1 MDSNKLLKLGEFY
14 KELRIARKVKQ
25 KDVAKNKLSVSQL
38 SKFESGQTMLSAD
51 KMLEVIEGINLT
63 FSEFGFALRD
73 YKPTQHQLL
82 MNKISKLSAENDK
95 QSLLKLLDKYKES
108 QLLYDK
114 LNTLVIKNAIHLIDR
129 DFTLS
134 LDDSKFLS
142 NYLFDIEDW
151 TAYEIHLFGNTMP
164 FLSDTDLL
172 FLGKELVSRS
182 EIHSP
187 LLDFRK
193 ALKYTYLNLTSEL
206 VERRLTTHFNFF
218 VNQLRMI
225 LDVFDTFEIIL
236 LNFLVLVYSYLIEN
250 SVNLEEVEQYILKVS
265 EIEQLGLSKI
275 LEQRLSQYLRTNQ
288 KGER

>member
-63 FSEFGFALRD
+63 LSEFGFALRD

-164 FLSDTDLL
+164 FLFDTDLL

-193 ALKYTYLNLTSEL
+193 ALKYTYLNLISEL
-206 VERRLTTHFNFF
+206 VERRLTTHFNLF

-250 SVNLEEVEQYILKVS
+250 SVNLEEVEQYIFKVS

>member
-1 MDSNKLLKLGEFY
+1 M
-14 KELRIARKVKQ
+14 RIARKVKQ

-134 LDDSKFLS
+134 PVS
-142 NYLFDIEDW
+142 Y
-151 TAYEIHLFGNTMP
+151 THLFRIYWD
-164 FLSDTDLL
+164 SD
-172 FLGKELVSRS
+172 K
-182 EIHSP
+182 
-187 LLDFRK
+187 
-193 ALKYTYLNLTSEL
+193 
-206 VERRLTTHFNFF
+206 
-218 VNQLRMI
+218 NQNNR
-225 LDVFDTFEIIL
+225 II
-236 LNFLVLVYSYLIEN
+236 
-250 SVNLEEVEQYILKVS
+250 
-265 EIEQLGLSKI
+265 
-275 LEQRLSQYLRTNQ
+275 
-288 KGER
+288 

>member
-1 MDSNKLLKLGEFY
+1 MDSNELLKLGEFY

-193 ALKYTYLNLTSEL
+193 ALKYTYLNLISEL
-206 VERRLTTHFNFF
+206 VERRLTTHFNLF

-250 SVNLEEVEQYILKVS
+250 SVNLEEVEQYIFKVS

>member
-1 MDSNKLLKLGEFY
+1 MDSNELLKLGEFY

-172 FLGKELVSRS
+172 FLGKELVPRS
-182 EIHSP
+182 EIYSP

-193 ALKYTYLNLTSEL
+193 ALKYTYLNLISEL